1 MKDARQVFKQTLGKV
16 ENIKEVE
23 LFMQISA
30 FLLFKEILT
39 LTQKVTEYQGV
50 YRGLYTSH
58 VVFVFFER

>member
-1 MKDARQVFKQTLGKV
+1 MKDARQIFKQTLGKV

-23 LFMQISA
+23 LFMQIST

-50 YRGLYTSH
+50 QRALYKSCG
-58 VVFVFFER
+58 FVFF